1 MTESTGEPGQ
11 PLSMERVVTAALE
24 QIEVNGAAALTMRNV
39 AKALGATP
47 MSLYRHVRDKA
58 ELEALVVDRVLEGV
72 ASVRLDGGWR
82 EKATALHG
90 ELRRVLLERPAAGRL
105 VIDGWARS
113 RGRIRIQDRLYGI
126 LQEAGFSGP
135 DVVIAADAL
144 ELYALGSICHDLADS
159 SRPAGGG
166 SDTGRLAHVG
176 TESTPNLV
184 EYAVYLVKRDAD
196 VMFASGYAALVEG
209 LEAVLARTS

>member
-1 MTESTGEPGQ
+1 
-11 PLSMERVVTAALE
+11 MERVVTAALE

-39 AKALGATP
+39 ARALDATP

-72 ASVRLDGGWR
+72 ASVRLEGGWR

-113 RGRIRIQDRLYGI
+113 RGRIRIQDRLYGV

-159 SRPAGGG
+159 TRRAGG

-176 TESTPNLV
+176 LEATPNLV